1 MANLLEK
8 FIAFVNGQPLFLPG
22 DGLLLAV
29 SGGADSAVLC
39 ELCSRAGYDFVIAH
53 CNFQLRGAESERD
66 EQFVRSLGDRYGKQ
80 VLVKRFDT
88 AAYARQQKVSVQVA
102 ARELR
107 YNWFDD
113 LLENQTQAFLSL
125 RYILT
130 AHHLDDNIETSVM
143 HFFKGTGISGLRGML
158 PKQGRIIRPL
168 LFADKKEIQ
177 SYAAET
183 NLEWVEDSSNKEV
196 KYTRNYVRHAIIP
209 LMEKIYP
216 GVQSS
221 LAANLQRF
229 RDTELL
235 YRQAIAVHEKK
246 LLEKKGDEVHIPVL
260 KLKKSVPLHSIVY
273 EIIKKF
279 GFNPQQVPEVIQLLD
294 AVSGKY
300 LQSPSHRLFRHHRW
314 LVIAPLQ
321 AAERSIILVEGPGKT
336 SFPGG
341 TLALDIL
348 PVSNIAIPQEK
359 LTACLDAGLI
369 TFPLVLRKWKPGDYF
384 YPLGMQHQPG
394 GRRGK
399 KKLAR
404 FFIDQKL
411 SITEKE
417 NVWVLEANKK
427 IIWVIGY
434 RIDDRFKITESTKT
448 VLKITTSSL

>member
-1 MANLLEK
+1 
-8 FIAFVNGQPLFLPG
+8 
-22 DGLLLAV
+22 
-29 SGGADSAVLC
+29 
-39 ELCSRAGYDFVIAH
+39 
-53 CNFQLRGAESERD
+53 
-66 EQFVRSLGDRYGKQ
+66 
-80 VLVKRFDT
+80 
-88 AAYARQQKVSVQVA
+88 
-102 ARELR
+102 
-107 YNWFDD
+107 
-113 LLENQTQAFLSL
+113 
-125 RYILT
+125 
-130 AHHLDDNIETSVM
+130 
-143 HFFKGTGISGLRGML
+143 
-158 PKQGRIIRPL
+158 
-168 LFADKKEIQ
+168 
-177 SYAAET
+177 
-183 NLEWVEDSSNKEV
+183 
-196 KYTRNYVRHAIIP
+196 
-209 LMEKIYP
+209 MEKIYP

-348 PVSNIAIPQEK
+348 PVSNLAIPQEK